1 MRKIL
6 HSVATAGEIQAQ
18 HSFKLVSDFVT
29 IDNTLTVRKIVFQ
42 KCTSHWTLINA
53 SFLSLKGE
61 NLPWP
66 TSSDKTNELGAEV

>member
-18 HSFKLVSDFVT
+18 HSFKLISDFVT

-42 KCTSHWTLINA
+42 EYTSH
-53 SFLSLKGE
+53 
-61 NLPWP
+61 
-66 TSSDKTNELGAEV
+66 